1 MLKTVDDHTYSLATS
16 IHTIFTR
23 IDAEATIMFVSG
35 KMPPSI
41 QGWLLFKGG

>member
-23 IDAEATIMFVSG
+23 IDAEATIIIAHMASKPTVPG
-35 KMPPSI
+35 T
-41 QGWLLFKGG
+41 